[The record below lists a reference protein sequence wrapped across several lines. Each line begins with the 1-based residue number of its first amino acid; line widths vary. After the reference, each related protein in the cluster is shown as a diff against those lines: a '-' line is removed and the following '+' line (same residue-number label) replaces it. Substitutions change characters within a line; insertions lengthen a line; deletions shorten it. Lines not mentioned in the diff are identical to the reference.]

1 MALLEIVTV
10 GDANDEVLF
19 KPASRVREFGPAL
32 HKLLDDMLE
41 TMRDAPGVGL
51 AAPQVGIGLRVA
63 VIEYPEDEE
72 DPDNTRRVYEIINPE
87 VIKQKGSDSGQ
98 EGCLSIPGLAA
109 DVDRPTYVLLKA
121 QDRNGK
127 EIRIKAYDWLARIF
141 LHEIDHLHGV
151 LMTDK
156 ATQIYKL
163 VKNSDGE
170 VEAVPL
176 EQAPSLRPER
186 FATVQHGA

>member
-10 GDANDEVLF
+10 GDAKDEVLF
-19 KPASRVREFGPAL
+19 RPAARVREFTPAL

-41 TMRDAPGVGL
+41 TMREAPGVGL
-51 AAPQVGIGLRVA
+51 AAPQIGVGLRVT

-72 DPDNTRRVYEIINPE
+72 DPENTKRVYELINPE

-109 DVDRPTYVLLKA
+109 DVERPTYVVVKA

-127 EIRIKAYDWLARIF
+127 EIRVKAYDWLARIF

-163 VKNSDGE
+163 VKNSDGDL
-170 VEAVPL
+170 EAVPL
-176 EQAPSLRPER
+176 EHVPDLRP
-186 FATVQHGA
+186 AAYPAPTV

>member
-1 MALLEIVTV
+1 MTASRIRIV
-10 GDANDEVLF
+10 GDPVLRQRAEVVDDIDERL
-19 KPASRVREFGPAL
+19 VRLAA
-32 HKLLDDMLE
+32 DMAE
-41 TMRDAPGVGL
+41 TMYAAPGLGL
-51 AAPQVGIGLRVA
+51 AAPQVGIKQRFF
-63 VIEYPEDEE
+63 
-72 DPDNTRRVYEIINPE
+72 VYDLGDDGGPKALINPE
-87 VIKQKGSDSGQ
+87 IVESDGEWVYD

-156 ATQIYKL
+156 ATQLYKL

-170 VEAVPL
+170 IESVPL
-176 EQAPSLRPER
+176 DQAPSLRPER
-186 FATVQHGA
+186 FATVQHGT

>member
-1 MALLEIVTV
+1 MALLDIVTV
-10 GDANDEVLF
+10 GDANDEVLL

-51 AAPQVGIGLRVA
+51 AAPQVGVGLRVA

-72 DPDNTRRVYEIINPE
+72 DPENTRRVYEIVNPE
-87 VIKQKGSDSGQ
+87 IIKQKGSDVGQ

-156 ATQIYKL
+156 AAQIYKL

-176 EQAPSLRPER
+176 EQAPILRSGAPQ
-186 FATVQHGA
+186 ATG

>member
-1 MALLEIVTV
+1 VK
-10 GDANDEVLF
+10 G
-19 KPASRVREFGPAL
+19 
-32 HKLLDDMLE
+32 LD
-41 TMRDAPGVGL
+41 V
-51 AAPQVGIGLRVA
+51 
-63 VIEYPEDEE
+63 
-72 DPDNTRRVYEIINPE
+72 
-87 VIKQKGSDSGQ
+87 GQ

-109 DVDRPTYVLLKA
+109 DVERPTFVLVKA

-156 ATQIYKL
+156 ATKLYKL
-163 VKNSDGE
+163 VKNKEGE

-176 EQAPSLRPER
+176 EQAPVIRR
-186 FATVQHGA
+186 ATHPAPAG

>member
-19 KPASRVREFGPAL
+19 RPANRVREFGPTL

-63 VIEYPEDEE
+63 LIEYPEDEE

-186 FATVQHGA
+186 FAAVQHGT